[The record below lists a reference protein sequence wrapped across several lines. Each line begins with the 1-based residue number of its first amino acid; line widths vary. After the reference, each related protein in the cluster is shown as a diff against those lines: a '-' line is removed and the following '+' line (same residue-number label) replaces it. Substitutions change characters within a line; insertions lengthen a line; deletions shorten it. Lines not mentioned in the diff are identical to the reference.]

1 MFPTG
6 DQLNRIVFAVIA
18 AGFLALVFWLIT
30 RPGQVVSRDA
40 SNCTDD
46 GGRRIT
52 TQIIAVC
59 LSPDTYAVA
68 RQSGD
73 GTDFFIP
80 GIAEPL
86 SALSGASIPRVEKD
100 DDLVWPSLLA
110 VSGKPLV
117 KRSDCGGFAVFDG
130 RWKRVDDMQ
139 SRQILGM
146 GTSIG
151 YGWVSQAVAQNLDRI
166 LDTWICRDDL
176 KQ

>member
-1 MFPTG
+1 MIAG
-6 DQLNRIVFAVIA
+6 IA
-18 AGFLALVFWLIT
+18 AVCLALVFWLIT

-40 SNCTDD
+40 PNCSDN
-46 GGRRIT
+46 GGRRII

-59 LSPDTYAVA
+59 LSPDTYAAA
-68 RQSGD
+68 RHSGD

-86 SALSGASIPRVEKD
+86 SALSGAAIPRVEKD
-100 DDLVWPSLLA
+100 NDLVWPALLGGD
-110 VSGKPLV
+110 GKPFV

-130 RWKRVDDMQ
+130 RWKRVDGMQ
-139 SRQILGM
+139 SRQIVGM

-151 YGWVSQAVAQNLDRI
+151 YGWVSQAVAQNFDRI
-166 LDTWICRDDL
+166 LDTWICRDDV

>member
-1 MFPTG
+1 M
-6 DQLNRIVFAVIA
+6 NRIVIAGIA
-18 AGFLALVFWLIT
+18 AGCLALVFWLVT
-30 RPGQVVSRDA
+30 RPAQVVSRDA
-40 SNCTDD
+40 PDCSDD

-59 LSPDTYAVA
+59 LSPDTYAAA
-68 RQSGD
+68 RHSGD

-80 GIAEPL
+80 GMAEPL

-130 RWKRVDDMQ
+130 RWKRVDGMQ
-139 SRQILGM
+139 SRQIVAM
-146 GTSIG
+146 RTSIG
-151 YGWVSQAVAQNLDRI
+151 YRWVSQAVAQNFDRI

-176 KQ
+176 KH